1 MSIDYQ
7 ETRSNL
13 RVPPSN
19 IEAEESVLGAAML
32 SADAANSVMDRLA
45 SNDFYKPAHQGI
57 FEAVAELFDGN
68 QPIDIITVSDALRR
82 RDELER
88 IGGMSYLTGLI
99 DSVPTASN
107 IDYYAN
113 IVEETSLRR
122 RLLAASGDINNLAF
136 QDADIAEVMDQA
148 EQAVFAVAEKRMGE
162 GLMPVRPLLTSA
174 LEDIEQLG
182 TRGSEVTGISTG
194 FHDLD
199 RKLAGLHPAN
209 LIIIAAR
216 PSMGKCLVGETRLV
230 DPKTG
235 EISTIQELVEE
246 RDRQGTWHTISLNE
260 AALQLETSAPIDF
273 IDNGMKDTF
282 RLRTRLGREIVA
294 TANHPFLTV
303 HGWKELGELELD
315 DAIAVPRRIDS
326 FGVDELPD
334 AEVALL
340 GYLIGDG
347 SLTGPTP
354 RFTTAD
360 DEIAEDFAR
369 FADDLGFD
377 VSVTPEERAA
387 LTYRLKRRR
396 GPSQADVA
404 VASKVSPATV
414 SIALGPDSHR
424 LNETTVDAVRNS
436 AEPLGYVN
444 RGPSPENPF
453 MLLLEQHGL
462 AGTTSHTKFVP
473 PAVFRL
479 PERQMALFL
488 SRLYATDGSA
498 WVHDNMYRIEYATV
512 SERLARDVQHLLL
525 RFGISAKLR
534 KRLVKYGSGRRRAWD
549 VAIQDPASVR
559 RFADRIGIFSKEPK
573 LRAVVETAHSRSR
586 DRAAVD
592 LLPMQVWEI
601 IMEAKGGRS
610 WAEVS
615 EAAGRPRN
623 HNWHV
628 RARRPSRS
636 LAKELAEILESSKL
650 LTLAESDVVWDT
662 VVHIEPAGKRRVYDL
677 TIPSYHNFIANDI
690 VVHNSA
696 LATNIALNVARQGHP
711 VAIFTLEMSR
721 EEVVQRL
728 LCAVGRVDSQK
739 LRTGQLQE
747 QQWQRVARAAG
758 DLFEAP
764 VYIDDSAS
772 LTVTE
777 IRAKCRRLKRQRGL
791 GLVVVDYLQL
801 MTGGNRRTE
810 NRQQE
815 IAEISRNLKNLA
827 RELAVPIIAVSQ
839 LNRALEQR
847 QDKRP
852 MLGDLRESGAI
863 EQDSD
868 VVMFIYRDEYYHPEN
883 AENKGVAEVN
893 IAKHRAGATGRVT
906 MTFLAE
912 FTLFSDLGR
921 DVAV

>member
-19 IEAEESVLGAAML
+19 LDAEESVLGAAML
-32 SADAANSVMDRLA
+32 SADAANNVMDRLEPT
-45 SNDFYKPAHQGI
+45 DFYKPAHQGI
-57 FEAVAELFDGN
+57 FEAIAELFDGN
-68 QPIDIITVSDALRR
+68 QPIDVITVSDALRR

-88 IGGMSYLTGLI
+88 VGGINYLTGLI
-99 DSVPTASN
+99 DGVPTASN
-107 IDYYAN
+107 VEYYAA

-122 RLLAASGDINNLAF
+122 KLLTASAGIGNLAF
-136 QDADIAEVMDQA
+136 EDLDISEVMDQA
-148 EQAVFAVAEKRMGE
+148 EQAVFAVAEKRMGQ
-162 GLMPVRPLLTSA
+162 GLVPVRPLLTTA

-182 TRGSEVTGISTG
+182 TRGSEVTGIPTG

-209 LIIIAAR
+209 LIVIAAR
-216 PSMGKCLVGETRLV
+216 PSMGKCLAGETRIV

-235 EISTIQELVEE
+235 AVTTIEDLVGN
-246 RDRQGTWHTISLNE
+246 RDLQGTAHTMSLDE
-260 AALQLETSAPIDF
+260 TSLRLETSAPIDF
-273 IDNGMKDTF
+273 IDNGIRETF
-282 RLRTRLGREIVA
+282 RLRTRLGREVVA
-294 TANHPFLTV
+294 TASHPFLTV
-303 HGWKELGELELD
+303 RGWRELGELALD
-315 DAIAVPRRIDS
+315 DTIAVPRQIDS

-354 RFTTAD
+354 RFTTGD
-360 DEIAEDFAR
+360 DRIAQDFAG
-369 FADDLGFD
+369 FADDLGLD
-377 VSVTPEERAA
+377 VSATSEERSAP
-387 LTYRLKRRR
+387 TYRLKRRR

-404 VASKVSPATV
+404 AACNVSAATV
-414 SIALGPDSHR
+414 SLALGRGSHR
-424 LNETTVDAVRNS
+424 PSERTVETVRKS
-436 AEPLGYVN
+436 AESLGYVN

-453 MLLLEQHGL
+453 MLLLKQHGL
-462 AGTTSHTKFVP
+462 AGTTSQTKFVP

-498 WVHDNMYRIEYATV
+498 WVHDNIYRIEYATV

-525 RFGISAKLR
+525 RFGICAKLR
-534 KRLVKYGSGRRRAWD
+534 ERFIKYRSGRRRAWD
-549 VAIQDPASVR
+549 IAIQDPASVR
-559 RFADRIGIFSKEPK
+559 RFADRIGIFSKEHQ
-573 LRAVVETAHSRSR
+573 LRAVVNLAGSRSR
-586 DRAAVD
+586 DRAAAD
-592 LLPMQVWEI
+592 LIPIQAWDLI
-601 IMEAKGGRS
+601 IEAKGNRS

-615 EAAGRPRN
+615 AAAGRPRN

-628 RARRPSRS
+628 RTRRPSRS
-636 LAKELAEILESSKL
+636 LAMELGELLESPEL
-650 LTLAESDVVWDT
+650 LALAESDVVWDT
-662 VVHIEPAGKRRVYDL
+662 VVDIERAGKRRVYDL

-696 LATNIALNVARQGHP
+696 LATNIALNVAQLGHP

-728 LCAVGRVDSQK
+728 LCAEGKVDSQK
-739 LRTGQLQE
+739 LRTGQLGE
-747 QQWQRVARAAG
+747 GQWQKVAAAAG
-758 DLFEAP
+758 KLFEAP
-764 VYIDDSAS
+764 LYVDDSAS

-791 GLVVVDYLQL
+791 ELVVVDYLQL

-883 AENKGVAEVN
+883 VENKGVAEVN

-906 MTFLAE
+906 MTFMAE
-912 FTLFSDLGR
+912 WTLFSDLGR

>member
-19 IEAEESVLGAAML
+19 VEAEESVLGAAML

-68 QPIDIITVSDALRR
+68 QPIDIITVSDTLRR

-107 IDYYAN
+107 IDYYAK
-113 IVEETSLRR
+113 IVEETALRR

-136 QDADIAEVMDQA
+136 EDADIAEVMDQA

-182 TRGSEVTGISTG
+182 TRGSEVTGIPTG

-209 LIIIAAR
+209 LIVIAAR
-216 PSMGKCLVGETRLV
+216 PSMGK
-230 DPKTG
+230 
-235 EISTIQELVEE
+235 
-246 RDRQGTWHTISLNE
+246 
-260 AALQLETSAPIDF
+260 
-273 IDNGMKDTF
+273 
-282 RLRTRLGREIVA
+282 
-294 TANHPFLTV
+294 
-303 HGWKELGELELD
+303 
-315 DAIAVPRRIDS
+315 
-326 FGVDELPD
+326 
-334 AEVALL
+334 
-340 GYLIGDG
+340 
-347 SLTGPTP
+347 
-354 RFTTAD
+354 
-360 DEIAEDFAR
+360 
-369 FADDLGFD
+369 
-377 VSVTPEERAA
+377 
-387 LTYRLKRRR
+387 
-396 GPSQADVA
+396 
-404 VASKVSPATV
+404 
-414 SIALGPDSHR
+414 
-424 LNETTVDAVRNS
+424 
-436 AEPLGYVN
+436 
-444 RGPSPENPF
+444 
-453 MLLLEQHGL
+453 
-462 AGTTSHTKFVP
+462 
-473 PAVFRL
+473 
-479 PERQMALFL
+479 
-488 SRLYATDGSA
+488 
-498 WVHDNMYRIEYATV
+498 
-512 SERLARDVQHLLL
+512 
-525 RFGISAKLR
+525 
-534 KRLVKYGSGRRRAWD
+534 
-549 VAIQDPASVR
+549 
-559 RFADRIGIFSKEPK
+559 
-573 LRAVVETAHSRSR
+573 
-586 DRAAVD
+586 
-592 LLPMQVWEI
+592 
-601 IMEAKGGRS
+601 
-610 WAEVS
+610 
-615 EAAGRPRN
+615 
-623 HNWHV
+623 
-628 RARRPSRS
+628 
-636 LAKELAEILESSKL
+636 
-650 LTLAESDVVWDT
+650 
-662 VVHIEPAGKRRVYDL
+662 
-677 TIPSYHNFIANDI
+677 
-690 VVHNSA
+690 SA

-883 AENKGVAEVN
+883 AETKGVAEVN
-893 IAKHRAGATGRVT
+893 IAKHRAGATGRVS

-912 FTLFSDLGR
+912 FTLFGELGR